1 MSTQQVERL
10 TALLARVQRN
20 RGLPRGDNGASRPQ
34 AAPMTAPVAAA
45 PPARRAEPPVAAV
58 PTPPAAVM
66 ATPAGASAAA
76 RARPA
81 PTPLEMAF
89 EGRVSQPE
97 QLTQPI
103 DLAPL
108 PTASSSGGTAAASR
122 GGASADTAASRG
134 GASGRDGRVLAEP
147 NTPEPSKPI
156 VQVVS
161 KQPPHTAA
169 SFGELLRRSLSLRP
183 R

>member
-20 RGLPRGDNGASRPQ
+20 RSLPRSDNGASRPQ
-34 AAPMTAPVAAA
+34 PAPMPAPVAAA
-45 PPARRAEPPVAAV
+45 PPARRAEPQVAAV
-58 PTPPAAVM
+58 LPPAAVI
-66 ATPAGASAAA
+66 AAPAAAA

-89 EGRVSQPE
+89 EGRVSQPH
-97 QLTQPI
+97 QATQPI

-108 PTASSSGGTAAASR
+108 PTASSGGGTAPALH
-122 GGASADTAASRG
+122 GGASA
-134 GASGRDGRVLAEP
+134 RDGRVLAEP